1 MSRRVLVVAIVAVL
15 VAVTATVVIAVHQS
29 GGGTT
34 AIRPVDVTSADI
46 PITVAHGGTVRLT
59 GATLIVP
66 PGAVSVDGRL
76 VARTDGPQVDTSLGL
91 NGKPGAA
98 KPAISSAGR
107 SVSFELRGG
116 TLIHPAT
123 LTLSVDPAAFA
134 QAGDIAKRSGAA
146 WLAFYDVTA
155 QRWSPVHS
163 QYDPS
168 TGAVTAQVPHLS
180 TWNPFTWDWSAL
192 TLSLRQSL
200 SAFGSGRAPKTDCP
214 KVEGV
219 TVTMTNDKDPP
230 LIGCVTGDAA
240 SGYLVSITNNRAYSM
255 VLTAPADAVQEP
267 RDYAGFE
274 EYVKSRDSVTAALGG
289 PYLASVGTVTYRL
302 PANGTTFQFTGAI
315 SLKTAVLDLAVALY
329 GAGFDI
335 GTLGYGK
342 CVLDNVAHSGAATL
356 SEAPKLVVECIPLVG
371 LGMDLL
377 EDMVG
382 LEEDVANVWSE
393 YDKVLDTAMKVHG
406 EVDVGR
412 PVDWRNTSYAMTCGG
427 LSHPFTVQLHD
438 GKATVP
444 GDSGA
449 YTRYDVSVEAITKPG
464 DLTGDNKPETAV
476 LLACSPQPSNF
487 FVEDVQ
493 VFKPDG
499 GLLAEL
505 PHAESLTPSNS
516 PLPPQ
521 YDGSQL
527 SISGRQLVAGMK
539 FYAPT
544 DSHARGPSISRT
556 LTWHW
561 DGHQFVTTPVTV
573 ISCQPG
579 APNAVV
585 IGGVCLVTPLSYDL
599 IHMPSG
605 EIIGELCSMT
615 SCPRFSIYGGSAYDG
630 VLAGESGRP
639 FSKDSPEGWETDGG
653 AQFCMDAGEVTNS
666 QLATSDSRPFGNTTA
681 EFRQWSITCSTGA
694 TQMARAWILP
704 SHKLLV
710 LQPAADPRSG
720 RDIDWMVNGATIQ

>member
-1 MSRRVLVVAIVAVL
+1 MKLPGRTLIAVLAAVALLSGSAEAAIPAAAAQRPACIRQSSDNTDLTKVQEAFGATRPVVLVHGWDSNASPDMDSLSDGLDGWLNKPTKTVTLVRFDYSKASAHWASRPEVAACLADYLRQASKKYIEAGGDGKVLVVAHSMGGLATQFASDSKGEFTSESANDVIGGL
-15 VAVTATVVIAVHQS
+15 VTLDTPFLGSYFGNQ
-29 GGGTT
+29 
-34 AIRPVDVTSADI
+34 
-46 PITVAHGGTVRLT
+46 TVAHVAEALKNQDPQ
-59 GATLIVP
+59 AKMLVP
-66 PGAVSVDGRL
+66 PPGSDASICLALHD
-76 VARTDGPQVDTSLGL
+76 QHTSLPKNCKYPPYL
-91 NGKPGAA
+91 
-98 KPAISSAGR
+98 
-107 SVSFELRGG
+107 
-116 TLIHPAT
+116 PAT
-123 LTLSVDPAAFA
+123 VPVT
-134 QAGDIAKRSGAA
+134 QIAGDIRIDRTLFGIELYNIDVGGDGIVSTESSQGYLQSGPPGKISPSFLRPRTEQCSMELGHVLEVGALAGITDAA
-146 WLAFYDVTA
+146 LSSAIRTVVGSVTY
-155 QRWSPVHS
+155 Q
-163 QYDPS
+163 PS
-168 TGAVTAQVPHLS
+168 LS
-180 TWNPFTWDWSAL
+180 TLLSLPVDWTYSGSPGQLLSSIDGVAFLHLVLAASAL
-192 TLSLRQSL
+192 TGPSCSH
-200 SAFGSGRAPKTDCP
+200 
-214 KVEGV
+214 
-219 TVTMTNDKDPP
+219 
-230 LIGCVTGDAA
+230 TGITSHPQAIQDAA
-240 SGYLVSITNNRAYSM
+240 
-255 VLTAPADAVQEP
+255 
-267 RDYAGFE
+267 
-274 EYVKSRDSVTAALGG
+274 AALK
-289 PYLASVGTVTYRL
+289 
-302 PANGTTFQFTGAI
+302 I
-315 SLKTAVLDLAVALY
+315 DMKDL
-329 GAGFDI
+329 
-335 GTLGYGK
+335 
-342 CVLDNVAHSGAATL
+342 S
-356 SEAPKLVVECIPLVG
+356 
-371 LGMDLL
+371 
-377 EDMVG
+377 
-382 LEEDVANVWSE
+382 
-393 YDKVLDTAMKVHG
+393 
-406 EVDVGR
+406 
-412 PVDWRNTSYAMTCGG
+412 PVDWRNTSYTMNCGG

-464 DLTGDNKPETAV
+464 DLTADNKPETAV
-476 LLACSPQPSNF
+476 LLACSPEPSNF

-544 DSHARGPSISRT
+544 DSHASGPSISRT

-605 EIIGELCSMT
+605 EIDGELCSMT